1 VLTALIALIIVI
13 ATWDLAKEVFTMAW
27 NRVLDPLDHRMFQ
40 PIFGQ
45 IMFLLIALEFKH
57 SITKVAAHR
66 ESIAQVKTVLLIAM
80 LAITR
85 KFIILEADQYSAP
98 TIMALA
104 AVVVALG
111 IAYWLV
117 REREAEGPRAGR

>member
-1 VLTALIALIIVI
+1 MR
-13 ATWDLAKEVFTMAW
+13 AT
-27 NRVLDPLDHRMFQ
+27 
-40 PIFGQ
+40 
-45 IMFLLIALEFKH
+45 
-57 SITKVAAHR
+57 
-66 ESIAQVKTVLLIAM
+66 QVKTVLLIAM

-111 IAYWLV
+111 IADWLV